1 MTDTDCLFCQMATGT
16 FPVDK
21 LYDDGLAFA
30 IRDINPRAPTH
41 LLIIP
46 KEHISTAHHLTIN
59 HGPLLGHLFGIAAKQ
74 MEELGFAERGY
85 RLTINVGPDGG
96 QTVYHLHM
104 HVLAG
109 RPLGAEA
116 QQP

>member
-1 MTDTDCLFCQMATGT
+1 MSRGT
-16 FPVDK
+16 FPVDMVHQDS
-21 LYDDGLAFA
+21 LVFA

-41 LLIIP
+41 ILVIP
-46 KEHISTAHHLTIN
+46 RKHIPTAHHVSDTDAV
-59 HGPLLGHLFGIAAKQ
+59 LLAHMFSVANQL
-74 MEELGFAERGY
+74 MDELDLADRGY
-85 RLTINVGPDGG
+85 RLAINVGPDGG

-116 QQP
+116 G